1 MSEKLQNFE
10 SFFTGKEFVL
20 GYLTL
25 ADIVIAEASYY
36 IEKVFPEIFEKNP
49 SLSAIRNLF

>member
-1 MSEKLQNFE
+1 VSEKLQNFE

-36 IEKVFPEIFEKNP
+36 IEKVFPEIFEKHP
-49 SLSAIRNLF
+49 